1 MAVGSDDGLEIM
13 RDAAPGWIR
22 AVLASLVLLGFGSV
36 SAADLKIGFVHAQTV
51 MEQSPQAD
59 AAREKLRK
67 EFEPREREI
76 IELQERL
83 LVLEEALE
91 RGGATMEDR
100 EREQLERDILT
111 TRRTIKRAQ
120 TDFREDFNL
129 RRTQELARIHEDIQE
144 AIVAIA
150 ENEGFDLIVGD
161 GVIFASEKVNI
172 TSLILDRLR
181 TYFKQ
186 EAKP

>member
-1 MAVGSDDGLEIM
+1 MVV
-13 RDAAPGWIR
+13 IR
-22 AVLASLVLLGFGSV
+22 SIVSLLGVLLMIGSAC
-36 SAADLKIGFVHAQTV
+36 AADLKIGFVHAQTV

-76 IELQERL
+76 VEQQERL
-83 LVLEEALE
+83 LVLEDTLE
-91 RGGATMEDR
+91 RNGATMDDH

-111 TRRTIKRAQ
+111 ARRTIKRAQ

-129 RRTQELARIHEDIQE
+129 RRTQELARIHEDIQA

-150 ENEGFDLIVGD
+150 EDEGFDLIVGD
-161 GVIFASEKVNI
+161 GVIFASEKINI
-172 TSLILDRLR
+172 TALILDRLR

-186 EAKP
+186 GAKP